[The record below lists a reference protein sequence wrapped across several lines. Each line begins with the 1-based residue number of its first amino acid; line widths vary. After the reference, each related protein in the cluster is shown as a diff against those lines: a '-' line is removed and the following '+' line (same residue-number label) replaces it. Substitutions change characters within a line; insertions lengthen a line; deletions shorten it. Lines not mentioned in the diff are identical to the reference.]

1 MPPKGQKK
9 GKDDSTN
16 VATSTQDSL
25 ETDID
30 DTDLKPF
37 ERLMLAKLSKLGEN
51 MKELSNNVSK
61 LTNHVLKKVDNTEI
75 IEVMKDTSNKSVA
88 AIKELKDTMKDLTKE
103 NQAPSHFQS
112 QALQEEST
120 QILLEQES
128 QKIKQSIIDKWN
140 TNLTKRRTEYW
151 QMLRNKNTSE
161 TYNTW
166 KNTVP
171 MILPR
176 KFQMKTIE
184 GEPITQTQRR
194 EKQVVYNYQTDIEL
208 LELRAGSHEEKCQT
222 IDKTMEELI
231 CQKATGQRREMIA
244 QLWKDDCEREERI
257 SLERWENT
265 TLKWFKKYE
274 EDFLKFFQS
283 KNPLIRDDKFRPPKV
298 REEKQTS
305 ERQPNLSEIGDDDDV
320 IVTGTSYAD
329 ATRKNTVDARDN
341 TNTTFIGKNVR
352 FSNNNNTRNKRSN
365 PKPETHFFP
374 GQGSQNQAANL
385 NRPKPNY
392 PYINTRRPGQQGY
405 SSNGPRPGLSNRRP
419 NNYPQNAGRNT
430 TQDPD
435 LRSNNFL
442 YRGNWQHNK
451 R

>member
-1 MPPKGQKK
+1 MKNAQEKIE
-9 GKDDSTN
+9 T
-16 VATSTQDSL
+16 TSQFNGIYI
-25 ETDID
+25 ID
-30 DTDLKPF
+30 
-37 ERLMLAKLSKLGEN
+37 
-51 MKELSNNVSK
+51 
-61 LTNHVLKKVDNTEI
+61 I

-128 QKIKQSIIDKWN
+128 QKIKKIKQSIIDKWN

-166 KNTVP
+166 KNTAP

-194 EKQVVYNYQTDIEL
+194 EKQVVYNYQTNIEL

-305 ERQPNLSEIGDDDDV
+305 ERQPNLSKIGDDDDV

-365 PKPETHFFP
+365 PKPQTQFFP